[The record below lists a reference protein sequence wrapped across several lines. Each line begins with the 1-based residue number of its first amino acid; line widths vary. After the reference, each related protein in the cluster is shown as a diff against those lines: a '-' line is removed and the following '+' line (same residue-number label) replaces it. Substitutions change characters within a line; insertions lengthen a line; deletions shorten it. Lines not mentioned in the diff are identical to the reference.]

1 MALKLDMSKAYDR
14 VEWVCLEKIM
24 VKLGFDEKW
33 RTLVMNF
40 VTLVSYSIK
49 INGKPHGHIVPTR
62 GIQ

>member
-33 RTLVMNF
+33 RTLVMTY
-40 VTLVSYSIK
+40 VTSVSYSIK
-49 INGKPHGHIVPTR
+49 INGKPRGHIVPTR
-62 GIQ
+62 DIQ